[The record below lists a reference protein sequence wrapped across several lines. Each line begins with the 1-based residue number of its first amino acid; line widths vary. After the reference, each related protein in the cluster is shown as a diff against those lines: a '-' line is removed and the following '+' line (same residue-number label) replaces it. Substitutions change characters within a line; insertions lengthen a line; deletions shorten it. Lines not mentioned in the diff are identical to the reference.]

1 MRFTDFDFVE
11 IAHAQLT
18 ESELSSVFAYPR
30 FLRILVWLA
39 KPLPFGR
46 AIINNISRVPAYL
59 QGQKVV
65 GFCDFLV
72 KPLANDWRGVWGV
85 VRSPFL

>member
-1 MRFTDFDFVE
+1 MEGLNLKMRKTDFDFVE

-46 AIINNISRVPAYL
+46 AIFFYW
-59 QGQKVV
+59 
-65 GFCDFLV
+65 
-72 KPLANDWRGVWGV
+72 LA
-85 VRSPFL
+85 

>member
-1 MRFTDFDFVE
+1 MEGLNLKMRKTDFDFVE

-39 KPLPFGR
+39 KPLPYR
-46 AIINNISRVPAYL
+46 ASHL
-59 QGQKVV
+59 
-65 GFCDFLV
+65 FLSASL
-72 KPLANDWRGVWGV
+72 KYT
-85 VRSPFL
+85 